1 MKLQIALG
9 LLIVVCL
16 ATIATAQQAYQVQPS
31 NAFALYESG
40 ATGEHVAAHH
50 PESFLDSENQGLT
63 RNKRQFGY
71 GGYGGGGR
79 GYGGGYSRGFGGGYG
94 GGGYGGGRGFGGGG
108 YGGGYGGYG
117 R

>member
-1 MKLQIALG
+1 MLQVAIG
-9 LLIVVCL
+9 LLVVVCL
-16 ATIATAQQAYQVQPS
+16 ATIAQAQQAYQIPS

-40 ATGEHVAAHH
+40 VSGEHVSAHH
-50 PESFLDSENQGLT
+50 PEVESTDQVLT

-79 GYGGGYSRGFGGGYG
+79 GFGGGYG
-94 GGGYGGGRGFGGGG
+94 GGYNRGFGGGG
-108 YGGGYGGYG
+108 GYGGYSGGGFGGGGFSGGYG